1 MYNRHEHINPNNRN
15 NCFNNNYLHRYQT
28 SRRKRRYKNSFIRCS
43 NWLGSIWSNP
53 HVYKW
58 FIGCSYRRN
67 RMVLCFEM
75 ALQLGLVKNNRSC
88 SNTLDCRVNSWSN
101 FANWNGPILKRQPPN
116 LFTDQK
122 FFFIF
127 LFIYANNILIKSPLK
142 VKHHNQNQ
150 IHHYEL

>member
-1 MYNRHEHINPNNRN
+1 M
-15 NCFNNNYLHRYQT
+15 FT
-28 SRRKRRYKNSFIRCS
+28 SG
-43 NWLGSIWSNP
+43 LLAAA
-53 HVYKW
+53 
-58 FIGCSYRRN
+58 YRRN

-75 ALQLGLVKNNRSC
+75 ALQHGLVKNNRSC

-101 FANWNGPILKRQPPN
+101 FANRNGPILKRQSPI

-122 FFFIF
+122 FLFIF
-127 LFIYANNILIKSPLK
+127 LFTHASNILIKSPLK